1 MAAGGGTPEDARSGV
16 TFGVTLD
23 VPWNAPE
30 AYVQLDSVG
39 LFDLVMLPDVLGLT
53 GRRPDPAVV
62 CVTQGH
68 DERCACVGSGSPRII
83 DSGFHDVTIVDME
96 DTPEPVVSES
106 DLTLLRLQWPRS
118 VLKGMRWQQG
128 RS

>member
-1 MAAGGGTPEDARSGV
+1 MAAGGGTPEDARSDV

-68 DERCACVGSGSPRII
+68 DERSVRALVL
-83 DSGFHDVTIVDME
+83 
-96 DTPEPVVSES
+96 
-106 DLTLLRLQWPRS
+106 DLP
-118 VLKGMRWQQG
+118 G
-128 RS
+128 